1 MWQVDVRVG
10 RLVVHDGALL
20 LVKILFLRNVTYQSS
35 FNLSV
40 VSSIPLN
47 HRAGSNSQSS
57 DIVQPKFEYVQPI
70 SHFDRT

>member
-40 VSSIPLN
+40 VSSIRLKQMCPMGC
-47 HRAGSNSQSS
+47 GS
-57 DIVQPKFEYVQPI
+57 VYPYV
-70 SHFDRT
+70 FLG